1 MLQRIQTVFLLLIVI
16 TICIFLFLPIWHKT
30 DPATLHS
37 YIIYAWKL
45 KELDLAN
52 NLLHNTVMPYALL
65 GSISIVIGLVAVYE
79 IIRFDNRR
87 LQLQL
92 GALNSL
98 LLTALVGLIIYLV
111 TKNQTALLPNV
122 AGSYYKFGFSM
133 PIIAVINNLL
143 ANYFIRKDEKLVR
156 SIDRIR

>member
-16 TICIFLFLPIWHKT
+16 ALCIFLFLPIWHKI
-30 DPATLHS
+30 DVATLHS
-37 YIIYAWKL
+37 YTMYAWKL
-45 KELDLAN
+45 KEVNATD
-52 NLLHNTVMPYALL
+52 NLINQPLMPYALL
-65 GSISIVIGLVAVYE
+65 GSIAVAISLIALYE

-98 LLTALVGLIIYLV
+98 LLTVLLGSIVYLV
-111 TKNQTALLPNV
+111 TKNQTTLLPDT
-122 AGSYYKFGFSM
+122 AGSYKIGFSM

-143 ANYFIRKDEKLVR
+143 ANYFIRKDQKLVR

>member
-30 DPATLHS
+30 DLMTLHS
-37 YIIYAWKL
+37 YTIYAWQL
-45 KELDLAN
+45 KELDLAK
-52 NLLHNTVMPYALL
+52 NLIHNTVMPYALL
-65 GSISIVIGLVAVYE
+65 GSISVVIGLVAVYE

-111 TKNQTALLPNV
+111 TKSQTALLPNV
-122 AGSYYKFGFSM
+122 AGSYCKFGFSM
-133 PIIAVINNLL
+133 PIVAVINNLL